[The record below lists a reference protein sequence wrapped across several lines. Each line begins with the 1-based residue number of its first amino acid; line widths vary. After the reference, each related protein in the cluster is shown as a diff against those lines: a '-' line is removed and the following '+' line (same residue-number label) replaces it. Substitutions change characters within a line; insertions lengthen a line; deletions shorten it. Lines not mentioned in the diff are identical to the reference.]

1 MKTKTKIFCNGLLRA
16 VMLMMVMGW
25 SIAALADD
33 NPTAVS
39 EKLIYDTDFTDL
51 ENIDR
56 TTATDKVVSLKTNF
70 TNEDLTF
77 TLNGVGTDPVG
88 YNSKFSAYT
97 GYLIIAKY
105 AADGSQEYSKA
116 MPSAVTS
123 PLSSLTRIE
132 LTQTATGGKRGLKVS
147 VKGDGDTDW
156 VTLHN
161 QAISS
166 GSGQKLIL
174 DVNRTNCQIKFEQ
187 ETNNAEAEKQ
197 NAYIVDLKLY
207 GNVPNREFKDFKI
220 NFRTKPYTI
229 VKPADGLLDGVKL
242 ISGSYISATHGY
254 RDAKLSVAVSGPVKF
269 YIGTCINTNG
279 ATVSVNDGEPIAID
293 TKSST
298 CDGKDTYTKYVTYV
312 YNSKESAV
320 LTFDLGNYCP
330 YIIAE
335 EAEKTN
341 RLEFEAPEGV
351 KGQYPTTI
359 RCDKDDKVTL
369 PDGRL
374 FSVDG
379 YTFEEWTDGTNDYQ
393 PGQEATFTNE
403 VTHIKPK
410 MRKNTIELYE
420 SNKETTVKWAFD
432 HTDAPAINIFSS
444 NVQKTVSYTEP
455 TIIFVDEKTQE
466 IQNIPLLVNVSTGKL
481 DNTDSRV
488 NALGGGEKGALVWDG
503 TTFTMPA
510 ISGMQVTVHASGK
523 VDDQN
528 NNATT
533 IFGTGDNDA
542 KISLIDVNG
551 DSLAVEDG
559 ILTDDGRTITF
570 HYNGDA
576 KEITMKMIKAGAV
589 AVEKTGFIK
598 DITAIY
604 PVLPSVEYTKA
615 ITNADTKNFPYE
627 TAERAGDVT
636 FGLADDSDKSSHGNT
651 GTRFKVGDVIK
662 FNAVKTEYGNANY
675 GYDFVEFREGE
686 TAISK
691 EAEFTYTVK
700 AGKNVITAVYTRKPM
715 YKLVLKTADS
725 TKGTIRL
732 SPKFDNF
739 YHETTN
745 KKGNALTAESWY
757 TAGTQVTVNGNPLND
772 YVLDYWAAGE
782 DTLSTDN
789 PYTFNMESKD
799 ITITANFELGKVGT
813 VIFRID
819 KGTVNGASDATHGAY
834 SVTPEALRKVRS
846 FTIPSN
852 YTFYKNQ
859 DENGYG
865 STLEYWQEESTGTKY
880 EIGETYSFKNENET
894 LTLVPV
900 FSQNPATFEN
910 RLNNTVLHYDFAREV
925 HTYDDPMLNEK
936 RNVCA
941 QPVAFGNNEK
951 PFWTA
956 KAFVEVIEDGKEQ
969 SHRRDVALW
978 CDTGSKGYIRNT
990 DLTEWCAFG
999 PGTTFWVPSGVG
1011 TKISMLTYSKIT
1023 TTTFDGVVP
1032 TIDEERTKIERQNA
1046 GTDKLYVYSYTTNN
1060 YDSRVKIVI
1069 GDDYSYYHWIELN
1082 ILAANMVHLH
1092 ASVDD
1097 NSRGKITKVESTSGR
1112 EVENLEDGA
1121 HAFHQGDRVRMT
1133 VERDFGYDID
1143 RIVLEGE
1150 TPDEAPITL
1159 LTTKSDGSVDMVL
1172 DEDLKTIR
1180 NYKADAN
1187 GVYGIESGEGK
1198 SVFMV
1203 KKIEPTDDEKRNGE
1217 HTRYEIEFD
1226 ITRHRTLKVLFKE
1239 KKTYYIT
1246 YNAGELASGAPPE
1259 AVWAEAGDEFTITEN
1274 RTLYYEGN
1282 TLDHWVDEAGNQYDI
1297 GSTHNAPAN
1306 DLRLF
1311 PVFRPNDF
1319 NILDLTEDATA
1330 TWYFAKNDGAPTIAY
1345 EGTNGFLV
1353 TQLTNEKNE
1362 KIDIK
1367 IDLKAYI
1374 NENTKGKFNNTNTD
1388 HPERIQINSN
1398 SVIEFTATPKC
1409 VASLQA
1415 SGKDDGGKKVKI
1427 EGKEVKTDKNTLIA
1441 SKECTAKTST
1451 LKVEFID
1458 GPYCKSFSVTYKPQ
1472 TAKKATISSLTCG
1485 KTTYDA
1491 AEIKKQMDENEQI
1504 TFKVSPWD
1512 DPNEEMPT
1520 VTGTA
1525 TEKGSV
1531 SVTNATL
1538 ETKKCVATVCTA
1550 SGIVVET
1557 YPIVFEFVTPPEG
1570 NDPVFQ
1576 KIAVNNVE
1584 SSKTEN
1590 VFDDVAQSGV
1600 IKVSFNRTM
1609 QATTFTIPELNITVS
1624 SESGRELVFK
1634 YWDLPKGGTLKF
1646 EITPDLNI
1654 FKDIYGKTCQ
1664 QPLSL
1669 TLNITKKE
1677 DQYAH
1682 HKFNF
1687 VVGPDGTMDDAIKAA
1702 NEYEKGDNDRYYIF
1716 VPDGEYQL
1724 TGNELVSG
1732 LGNRLNGMTQITKSH
1747 ISLIGQSKN
1756 GVTIWNEPETGGISY
1771 SGTIHL
1777 QKNTTD
1783 FYAQDLTLEN
1793 RLDYWTMVSAEEPTW
1808 GVAFWDQG
1816 NKSILKNVGLKSYQD
1831 TYYSNNAS
1839 ADSRAY
1845 FETCDI
1851 AGVVDF
1857 LCGDGNIWLEK
1868 CNIILRDRSSNNIAA
1883 TGQGEIQKWGYVF
1896 NNCTI
1901 NPETENPFSLKDYNW
1916 TLARPWNHSPACTFL
1931 NTKMN
1936 ILPTLAGWGKM
1947 GTDMVVRFHEY
1958 RSVDANGTLISLGT
1972 RSLTPCAP
1980 GPGSDDCILT
1990 EAQANEY
1997 TLHNVV
2003 GGSDAFEPNELCRQI
2018 DAKSGTEADQDEN
2031 HEAWDDQIELDDDNL
2046 IWQAYDPALCYFVF
2060 KLDNQGKWIYQTNT
2074 IDNSV
2079 NLVDYGSGYYCVRA
2093 ANQRG
2098 GLGAATEMIHFE
2110 LQDPY
2115 ELEIKQTGNLTVD
2128 GVPYG
2133 WSTICLPYNAR
2144 VPEDAMVYAATAHDQ
2159 KTADKK
2165 IIDFVMTL
2173 TPVSVIDSLK
2183 GYVVHGPAGIHYFNP
2198 TSRSCDKPTILEG
2211 NATVKAISAV
2221 NKSCYVLANKA
2232 WGLGFYKFS
2241 GSTLAANRAWLPQS
2255 MVDDKLD
2262 EVLSTGTRAIR
2273 FAFDTSNIPYTT
2285 FKEGI
2290 NDGYIYTIGGQRIA
2304 TMPKRGI
2311 FIQRGKGK
2319 ILRK

>member
-1 MKTKTKIFCNGLLRA
+1 METKTKIFGNGFLHA
-16 VMLMMVMGW
+16 VMLLMLMGW
-25 SIAALADD
+25 SIVAWADD
-33 NPTAVS
+33 KPTAVS
-39 EKLIYDTDFTDL
+39 EKLIYDTDFTDW

-70 TNEDLTF
+70 TNEELTF

-116 MPSAVTS
+116 MPSVVTS

-156 VTLHN
+156 VILHN

-187 ETNNAEAEKQ
+187 ETNDAGAEKQ

-269 YIGTCINTNG
+269 NIGTCVNTNG
-279 ATVSVNDGEPIAID
+279 ATVSVNGGEPIAID

-298 CDGKDTYTKYVTYV
+298 CDGKDTYTKYATYV

-335 EAEKTN
+335 EVEKTN
-341 RLEFEAPEGV
+341 RIEFEAPEGI

-359 RCDKDDKVTL
+359 LCDKDDKATL

-374 FSVDG
+374 FSVGG
-379 YTFEEWTDGTNDYQ
+379 YTFEGWTDGTREYQ
-393 PGQEATFTNE
+393 PGQEAVFTNE

-410 MRKNTIELYE
+410 LRKNTIELYE
-420 SNKETTVKWAFD
+420 SNKETTVTWAFD

-455 TIIFVDEKTQE
+455 TTIFVDEKTQE

-488 NALGGGEKGALVWDG
+488 NALGSGEKGALIWDG

-523 VDDQN
+523 VDDLN

-559 ILTDDGRTITF
+559 ILADDGRTITF
-570 HYNGDA
+570 KYNGDA
-576 KEITMKMIKAGAV
+576 KEITLKMIKAGAV
-589 AVEKTGFIK
+589 EAEKTGFIK

-636 FGLADDSDKSSHGNT
+636 FGLADDSDESSHGNT

-675 GYDFVEFREGE
+675 GYDFVEFRDGE

-715 YKLVLKTADS
+715 YKLFLKTADS
-725 TKGTIRL
+725 TKGTVGL

-745 KKGNALTAESWY
+745 KRGNALTAESWY

-772 YVLDYWAAGE
+772 YVLDYWADGE
-782 DTLSTDN
+782 KKLSTDN
-789 PYTFNMESKD
+789 PYTFNTESKD
-799 ITITANFELGKVGT
+799 ITITANFELGKIGT
-813 VIFRID
+813 VIFKID
-819 KGTVNGASDATHGAY
+819 KGTVNGASDATYGAY
-834 SVTPEALRKVRS
+834 SVTPDTLKKVHT

-865 STLEYWQEESTGTKY
+865 STLEYWKEEGTGTKY
-880 EIGETYSFKNENET
+880 EIGETYSFKNEDET

-941 QPVAFGNNEK
+941 QPVSFGNNEK

-1023 TTTFDGVVP
+1023 TTTFDGVIP
-1032 TIDEERTKIERQNA
+1032 TIDEERTKVERKNA
-1046 GTDKLYVYSYTTNN
+1046 GTDKLYVYSYTTDN

-1112 EVENLEDGA
+1112 EVENLENGA

-1133 VERDFGYDID
+1133 VERDFGYDLD

-1150 TPDEAPITL
+1150 TPDEAPTTL

-1172 DEDLKTIR
+1172 DEDLKTVR

-1187 GVYGIESGEGK
+1187 GIYGIESGEGK

-1203 KKIEPTDDEKRNGE
+1203 KKIEPTEAEKKNGE
-1217 HTRYEIEFD
+1217 HTHYEIEFD
-1226 ITRHRTLKVLFKE
+1226 ITRHRTLKVSFKE

-1246 YNAGELASGAPPE
+1246 YNSGELASGAPPE
-1259 AVWAEAGDEFTITEN
+1259 AVWVEAGDEFTIAEN
-1274 RTLYYEGN
+1274 RSLYYEGN
-1282 TLDHWVDEAGNQYDI
+1282 TLDHWVDDAGNQYDT
-1297 GSTHNAPAN
+1297 GSTYKAPAE

-1311 PVFRPNDF
+1311 PVFKPNGF
-1319 NILDLTEDATA
+1319 NILDLKEDATA

-1345 EGTNGFLV
+1345 EKTKGFLV
-1353 TQLTNEKNE
+1353 TQLTKANGD
-1362 KIDIK
+1362 KIDMK
-1367 IDLKAYI
+1367 IDLDAS
-1374 NENTKGKFNNTNTD
+1374 NGKFNNTNVD
-1388 HPERIQINSN
+1388 HPERIQINAN
-1398 SVIEFTATPKC
+1398 SVIEFTATPNC

-1427 EGKEVKTDKNTLIA
+1427 EGKEVKTDKTTLIA
-1441 SKECTAKTST
+1441 SKVCTAKTSA
-1451 LKVEFID
+1451 LMVEFVE

-1472 TAKKATISSLTCG
+1472 TATKATINSLSCNG
-1485 KTTYDA
+1485 TTYDA
-1491 AEIKKQMDENEQI
+1491 TEIKKQMDEKQHV
-1504 TFKVSPWD
+1504 TFSVSPWND
-1512 DPNEEMPT
+1512 ADEKMPE
-1520 VTGTA
+1520 VTGKA
-1525 TEKGSV
+1525 TQKGSV
-1531 SVTNATL
+1531 VVTSATL
-1538 ETKKCVATVCTA
+1538 ESKTCVATVRTA

-1557 YPIVFEFVTPPEG
+1557 YPIVFEFTTPPEG
-1570 NDPVFQ
+1570 NNPEYV
-1576 KIAVNNVE
+1576 KITVNGME

-1590 VFDDVAQSGV
+1590 VFNDVPQSGV
-1600 IKVSFNRTM
+1600 VKVSFSRTM
-1609 QATTFTIPELNITVS
+1609 QSATFNIPELNVS
-1624 SESGRELVFK
+1624 LSAESGKELEFR
-1634 YWDLPKGGTLKF
+1634 YWDVTKGSTINLN
-1646 EITPDLNI
+1646 ITPADNI

-1664 QPLSL
+1664 QNLSL

-1677 DQYAH
+1677 TQYVH
-1682 HKFNF
+1682 QKFNF

-1724 TGNELVSG
+1724 TGNEPVAA
-1732 LGNRLNGMTQITKSH
+1732 LGNVNNGMTQIIKPRV
-1747 ISLIGQSKN
+1747 SLIGQSKN

-1771 SGTIHL
+1771 SGTVHL

-1793 RLDYWTMVSAEEPTW
+1793 RLDYWTMVDADEPTW

-1816 NKSILKNVGLKSYQD
+1816 NRSILKNVAMKSYQD
-1831 TYYSNNAS
+1831 TYYSNNAN

-1868 CNIILRDRSSNNIAA
+1868 CNLILRDRSSNNIAA
-1883 TGQGEIQKWGYVF
+1883 TGQGTIQKWGYVF

-1901 NPETENPFSLKDYNW
+1901 KPETENPFSLKDYNW
-1916 TLARPWNHSPACTFL
+1916 TLARPWNNSPACTFL
-1931 NTKMN
+1931 NTRMN

-1947 GTDMVVRFHEY
+1947 GTDMVLRFHEY
-1958 RSVDANGTLISLGT
+1958 RSTDVNGTLISLGT

-1980 GPGSDDCILT
+1980 GAGSDDCILS
-1990 EAQANEY
+1990 EAQAATY
-1997 TLHNVV
+1997 TLRNVV
-2003 GGSDAFEPNELCRQI
+2003 GGSDAFEPNKLCRQI

-2031 HEAWDDQIELDDDNL
+2031 HEVWDDQIELDDNNL

-2060 KLDNQGKWIYQTNT
+2060 KLDDQGKWIYQTNT

-2098 GLGAATEMIHFE
+2098 GLGAATEVMRYE

-2144 VPEDAMVYAATAHDQ
+2144 VPEDVMVYAATAHD
-2159 KTADKK
+2159 KNTADDKVV
-2165 IIDFVMTL
+2165 DFVMTL

-2183 GYVVHGPAGIHYFNP
+2183 GYVVYGPAGTHYFNP
-2198 TSRSCDKPTILEG
+2198 TSRTCDKATILEG
-2211 NATVKAISAV
+2211 NATKDDISAA

-2232 WGLGFYKFS
+2232 WGIGFYKFS
-2241 GSTLAANRAWLPQS
+2241 GSTLAAYRAWLPQR

-2273 FAFDTSNIPYTT
+2273 FEFDNGTSPIYGNPYNPELNGGDIYDLSGNRIVSPM
-2285 FKEGI
+2285 KQSV
-2290 NDGYIYTIGGQRIA
+2290 YIS
-2304 TMPKRGI
+2304 
-2311 FIQRGKGK
+2311 RGKGK
-2319 ILRK
+2319 FWQK